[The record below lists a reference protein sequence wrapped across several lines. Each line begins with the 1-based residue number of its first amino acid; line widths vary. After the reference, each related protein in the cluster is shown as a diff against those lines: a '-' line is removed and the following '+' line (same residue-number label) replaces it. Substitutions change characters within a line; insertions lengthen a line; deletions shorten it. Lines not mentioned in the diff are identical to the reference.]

1 MELNI
6 GEKCLLELKKEVTE
20 NEYNKYLKNLL
31 YDEKNSN
38 EHQVYFS
45 VDNLHI
51 AKWIQSRYTPKITH
65 FFESNRGVKPKV
77 TIKVRKKETIS
88 KKNVPKSSEIANKFE
103 YAALNPL
110 LTFDTFVVGESNQF
124 AYTVAKSVSENPSI
138 QYNPLYIYGD
148 VGLGKTHLL
157 QAIGNYGLSCGKKV
171 IYTTLEEFTNIF
183 IAHIR
188 THTMDTFRDTFR
200 LCDMLLIDDIQ
211 FLKGKEKTQDE
222 FFHTF
227 NKLHAEG
234 KQIVLI
240 SDQPPKKI
248 SGLEDRLTSRFEWG
262 LMADIQA
269 PNLEMKIA
277 ITNKKCEQNKIHLND
292 DIVQYIATHLGD
304 NIREIEGVIIKI
316 NAMSTLLNYKI
327 TLDFVKD
334 AIKDHIKEKAEHVTI
349 DDIVETVAKE
359 FNVKPSEI
367 KSKKRR
373 RAVVRARRVVV
384 YLARDLTINSM
395 PQLALYF
402 GLKDHSSISHMMTK
416 VSKEMDTDKNL
427 KMLLEELSVKV
438 STISML

>member
-227 NKLHAEG
+227 NKLHAG
-234 KQIVLI
+234 IKGV
-240 SDQPPKKI
+240 SY
-248 SGLEDRLTSRFEWG
+248 
-262 LMADIQA
+262 
-269 PNLEMKIA
+269 
-277 ITNKKCEQNKIHLND
+277 HL
-292 DIVQYIATHLGD
+292 
-304 NIREIEGVIIKI
+304 
-316 NAMSTLLNYKI
+316 
-327 TLDFVKD
+327 
-334 AIKDHIKEKAEHVTI
+334 
-349 DDIVETVAKE
+349 
-359 FNVKPSEI
+359 
-367 KSKKRR
+367 
-373 RAVVRARRVVV
+373 
-384 YLARDLTINSM
+384 
-395 PQLALYF
+395 
-402 GLKDHSSISHMMTK
+402 
-416 VSKEMDTDKNL
+416 KNPF
-427 KMLLEELSVKV
+427 K
-438 STISML
+438 T